1 MGKRVLS
8 LALALPLALGL
19 TGCSRNKVAARTP
32 DVDFYI
38 QYASEK
44 FDVPAEEI
52 SVVEFEKGTSAQRS
66 TTIWPSPTEKYTIP
80 PLVRLEW
87 GGKVVSFA
95 YSYFG
100 DFYDTSYLHDDYY
113 FDELYEGLREYYLD
127 RLHVKDVIPMSETT
141 IGIAHGAMYSN
152 GIRYYLIRHE
162 LTGVDISVIEDFI
175 HSEDVDHYGREDKM
189 WLYVALEGIDPEAEI
204 QQLIDDMMQLDHKII
219 NTYVWSSLDG
229 ISVSRVPE
237 EDRRNLLPIDH
248 QLIRDK
254 DYSTRWTIITPIK
267 KEVDAYSA
275 PYKVYQDYFYNTTN
289 LPEPNKQEADASMD
303 EANNMD

>member
-1 MGKRVLS
+1 MGKRILCLV
-8 LALALPLALGL
+8 LALLLALGL
-19 TGCSRNKVAARTP
+19 TGCSRNEVAARTP

-44 FDVPAEEI
+44 FGVPAEEI
-52 SVVEFEKGTSAQRS
+52 SVVEFEPGTSGRRS
-66 TTIWPSPTEKYTIP
+66 TTIWPIPTEKYTIP

-100 DFYDTSYLHDDYY
+100 DFYDTSCLYDDYY

-127 RLHVKDVIPMSETT
+127 RLHVKDVIPMCETYF
-141 IGIAHGAMYSN
+141 AEESGAMYAD
-152 GIRYYLIRHE
+152 GIRYYLIRHK
-162 LTGVDISVIEDFI
+162 LTGVDTSVIEDFI
-175 HSEDVDHYGREDKM
+175 HSKDYRRTEDKM
-189 WLYVALEGIDPEAEI
+189 WLIVALEGTDPEAEI
-204 QQLIDDMMQLDHKII
+204 QQLIDDMMQLDHKIL
-219 NTYVWSSLDG
+219 NTQVWSSLDG

-248 QLIRDK
+248 QLISGMDF
-254 DYSTRWTIITPIK
+254 STRWTVIYPIK
-267 KEVDAYSA
+267 KEGDTYSA
-275 PYKVYQDYFYNTTN
+275 PNKAYRDYYYETTN

-303 EANNMD
+303 EAGNMD